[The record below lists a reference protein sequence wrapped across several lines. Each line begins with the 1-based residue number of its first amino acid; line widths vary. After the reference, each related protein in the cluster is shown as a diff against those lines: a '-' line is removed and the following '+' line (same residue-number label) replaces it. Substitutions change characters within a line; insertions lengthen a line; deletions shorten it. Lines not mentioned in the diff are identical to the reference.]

1 MLGLLKGRL
10 VPVRVILL
18 MAMLSLVLVGIATIY
33 AVGHPAQPD
42 VEVTASPE
50 DQAAPQSTES
60 SGELTGLWKKQITFA
75 GLGVAALILVNLVNC
90 RRLGEAGYWIYAGV
104 LVLLFVL
111 LISRYVVE
119 LPFAPETKGAF
130 RWIKISLAG
139 FELPSIQ
146 PSEICKP
153 AYIIALAW
161 YLRYRSNYR
170 KFSALIGP
178 FVLTLLPMALILLE
192 PDLGTVLLMLPV
204 FFTMLFIAGA
214 KVKHL
219 ALVLLIALLISPLM
233 WLKMPSYQR
242 LRISSVLLQS
252 QWLREKAEQ
261 HPALGKLLV
270 GGTFSSKKWKE
281 NWGYHLIRSKYA
293 IASGGATGY
302 GFRRGPFV
310 TYDFLPERHN
320 DFIFSIIA
328 HQWGFVGCIGV
339 LVLYIILLVC
349 GLEIAGETSDPFG
362 RLLAAGIVT
371 MFGIQLIVN
380 MAMTLGLTPITGITL
395 PFISYGGS
403 SLTFSMLCVGLLN
416 NVGRWRPFSVAPRR

>member
-10 VPVRVILL
+10 IFIRVILL
-18 MAMLSLVLVGIATIY
+18 MAMLLLVLVGIVTIY
-33 AVGHPAQPD
+33 AIGHPSQPEAEITD
-42 VEVTASPE
+42 SSDQTQSP
-50 DQAAPQSTES
+50 AAEP
-60 SGELTGLWKKQITFA
+60 SGDLAGLWKKQITFA
-75 GLGVAALILVNLVNC
+75 CLGIGALILVNVVNC
-90 RRLGEAGYWIYAGV
+90 RRLGENSYWIYAGV
-104 LVLLFVL
+104 LLLLTVL
-111 LISRYVVE
+111 LISRYVIE

-130 RWIKISLAG
+130 RWIRISIGG
-139 FELPSIQ
+139 FDLPSIQ

-170 KFSALIGP
+170 RFSALIGP
-178 FVLTLLPMALILLE
+178 FVLTLLPMVLILLE
-192 PDLGTVLLMLPV
+192 PDLGTVLLMMPV
-204 FFTMLFIAGA
+204 FIIMLFIAGA

-233 WLKMPSYQR
+233 WLKMQPYQR

-252 QWLREKAEQ
+252 EWLRDKAEQ
-261 HPALGKLLV
+261 HPALGRLLV

-302 GFRRGPFV
+302 GLGNGPFV
-310 TYDFLPERHN
+310 KYDFLPERHN

-328 HQWGFVGCIGV
+328 HQWGFTGCIGI
-339 LVLYIILLVC
+339 LSLYIILLVC
-349 GLEIAGETSDPFG
+349 GLVIAGETTDPFA
-362 RLLAAGIVT
+362 RLLAAGIVSL
-371 MFGIQLIVN
+371 FAIQLIVN

-416 NVGRWRPFSVAPRR
+416 NVGRWRPFTVAPRR

>member
-10 VPVRVILL
+10 VPVRIVLL
-18 MAMLSLVLVGIATIY
+18 MATLSLVLIGIATIY
-33 AVGHPAQPD
+33 AVGHPAQTQADTTTSPD
-42 VEVTASPE
+42 SP
-50 DQAAPQSTES
+50 ATQSAEQ
-60 SGELTGLWKKQITFA
+60 SGELTGLWKKQLVFA
-75 GLGVAALILVNLVNC
+75 GLGIAALVLVNLVNC

-104 LVLLFVL
+104 LVLLAVL
-111 LISRYVVE
+111 LISRYIVE
-119 LPFAPETKGAF
+119 LPFAPETKGAY
-130 RWIKISLAG
+130 RWIKISIAG
-139 FELPSIQ
+139 IDLPSIQ

-170 KFSALIGP
+170 KFSALLGP

-204 FFTMLFIAGA
+204 FFTMLFVAGA

-219 ALVLLIALLISPLM
+219 ALILFIALLISPLM
-233 WLKMPSYQR
+233 WLKMQPYQR

-252 QWLREKAEQ
+252 EWLRQKAEQ

-302 GFRRGPFV
+302 GFRRGPFLA
-310 TYDFLPERHN
+310 YDFLPERHN

-328 HQWGFVGCIGV
+328 HQWGFAGCVAV
-339 LVLYIILLVC
+339 LTLYIILLAC
-349 GLEIAGETSDPFG
+349 GLQIAAQTTDPFG
-362 RLLAAGIVT
+362 RLLAAGIVA
-371 MFGIQLIVN
+371 MFAIQLIVN

-403 SLTFSMLCVGLLN
+403 SLAFSMLCVGLLN

>member
-18 MAMLSLVLVGIATIY
+18 MAMLSLVLIGIATIY
-33 AVGHPAQPD
+33 AVGHPAGAEVEITDSPDQP
-42 VEVTASPE
+42 
-50 DQAAPQSTES
+50 APQSTEQ
-60 SGELTGLWKKQITFA
+60 SGDLAGLWKKQIAFA
-75 GLGVAALILVNLVNC
+75 GLGIGALILVNLVNC

-104 LVLLFVL
+104 LLLLAVL

-130 RWIKISLAG
+130 RWIRISIAG

-170 KFSALIGP
+170 RFSALIGP

-192 PDLGTVLLMLPV
+192 PDLGTVLLMMPV
-204 FFTMLFIAGA
+204 FLTMLFIAGA

-219 ALVLLIALLISPLM
+219 ALILFIALLISPLM
-233 WLKMPSYQR
+233 WFKMQSYQR

-252 QWLREKAEQ
+252 EWLRQKAEQ
-261 HPALGKLLV
+261 HPALGRLLV

-302 GFRRGPFV
+302 GFGKGPFIK
-310 TYDFLPERHN
+310 YDFLPERHN

-328 HQWGFVGCIGV
+328 HQWGFVGCVGV

-349 GLEIAGETSDPFG
+349 GLEIAGETTDPFG
-362 RLLAAGIVT
+362 RLLAAGIVS
-371 MFGIQLIVN
+371 MFAIQLIVN